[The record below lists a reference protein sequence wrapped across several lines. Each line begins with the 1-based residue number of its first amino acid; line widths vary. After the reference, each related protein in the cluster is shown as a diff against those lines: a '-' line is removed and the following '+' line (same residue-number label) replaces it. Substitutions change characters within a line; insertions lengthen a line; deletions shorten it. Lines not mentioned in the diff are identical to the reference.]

1 VPKDSANEEVKYAK
15 MLDARNITDYYVR
28 VYMVKLRE
36 MGLKDFDK
44 NLATLNQCNMNFEL
58 AVEKLL
64 Q

>member
-1 VPKDSANEEVKYAK
+1 VPKDSVIEEVIYIQ
-15 MLDARNITDYYVR
+15 MLDERKIIDEKVR
-28 VYMVKLRE
+28 VCMLRLRE

-44 NLATLNQCNMNFEL
+44 NLATLNQCNMDFEL